1 MIAKGQLVFA
11 ILSVP
16 QRIAIFHASPL
27 TSELDAL
34 FGGNANQ
41 IRTLRE
47 LLRSSKSSPK
57 QKTDVDDVRF
67 LFWWRQLGSN
77 Q

>member
-1 MIAKGQLVFA
+1 MIAKGQLAFA

-16 QRIAIFHASPL
+16 LRIAIFHALPL

-41 IRTLRE
+41 IRASRE
-47 LLRSSKSSPK
+47 LFRSSKSSPK
-57 QKTDVDDVRF
+57 QKTDVVDVRF